1 MSDNQE
7 KIVIDKERKFDVEFS
22 NEINIGLDY
31 NANLH
36 QCAKDEIDKVKEFY
50 DSRL

>member
-1 MSDNQE
+1 MDKDKKKAVVE
-7 KIVIDKERKFDVEFS
+7 KGKKFDVEFS

-31 NANLH
+31 NANL
-36 QCAKDEIDKVKEFY
+36 QQSAKDEIDKVKEFY